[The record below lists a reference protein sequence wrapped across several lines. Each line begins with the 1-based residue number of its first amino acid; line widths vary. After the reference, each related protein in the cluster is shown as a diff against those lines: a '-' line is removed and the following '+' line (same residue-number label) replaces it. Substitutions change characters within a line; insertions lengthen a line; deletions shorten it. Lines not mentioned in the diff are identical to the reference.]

1 MKNLVRVIIYMCLST
16 FLFARCDNEK
26 MEGIPEHPV
35 EITFAGNENVFAQTR
50 SYYPIGQD
58 GNGPLYGTIY
68 IRQIEA
74 KQIDTNGKVTEG
86 TISWGHY
93 KVASGTGDQ
102 LETTGDMEPLKWNSS
117 QTSYFFQALSV
128 PINANGDPAG
138 VEFTHKDP
146 NNEIGNGK
154 VTFGGYKTGLE
165 YFVGA
170 TVGPQQLSP
179 HGPKVVITLQRQ
191 VAKVIFGGIHHIDI
205 NGKKEEYIKDS
216 CDIIFPNLPA
226 NATFDMG
233 HFREQQKEYDG
244 VLKDNHDWITLNYED
259 SQKGIVVKNWYKKT
273 GSIQIAEDILQAIY
287 VPPFIFWDNTENNR
301 PENQSGFFV
310 IKRKSANG
318 IKTYTGNINNN
329 NNRIQLF
336 AGESIRLNVTLK
348 DGPAT
353 GGGDGS
359 IITEWSTAGEAD
371 VPHHPIP
378 GIYTK
383 EEAEKLLEALQSKT
397 PNKIPIPEAF
407 YKMEDGKKV
416 IRLFINIDWS
426 NLTETLTLPDN
437 IVLDGQGYNVKLG
450 ANGSIE
456 GNLKDIYISGKSIS
470 DI

>member
-1 MKNLVRVIIYMCLST
+1 MYLHLFFGIIQ
-16 FLFARCDNEK
+16 K
-26 MEGIPEHPV
+26 
-35 EITFAGNENVFAQTR
+35 IT
-50 SYYPIGQD
+50 
-58 GNGPLYGTIY
+58 
-68 IRQIEA
+68 
-74 KQIDTNGKVTEG
+74 
-86 TISWGHY
+86 
-93 KVASGTGDQ
+93 
-102 LETTGDMEPLKWNSS
+102 
-117 QTSYFFQALSV
+117 
-128 PINANGDPAG
+128 
-138 VEFTHKDP
+138 
-146 NNEIGNGK
+146 
-154 VTFGGYKTGLE
+154 
-165 YFVGA
+165 
-170 TVGPQQLSP
+170 
-179 HGPKVVITLQRQ
+179 
-191 VAKVIFGGIHHIDI
+191 
-205 NGKKEEYIKDS
+205 
-216 CDIIFPNLPA
+216 
-226 NATFDMG
+226 
-233 HFREQQKEYDG
+233 
-244 VLKDNHDWITLNYED
+244 
-259 SQKGIVVKNWYKKT
+259 
-273 GSIQIAEDILQAIY
+273 
-287 VPPFIFWDNTENNR
+287 R

-383 EEAEKLLEALQSKT
+383 EEAGKLLEALQSKT

-450 ANGSIE
+450 SNGSIE